1 MNTTSMKEAKRDK
14 IVKDLLQRK
23 PKGAKGQNPTYRVI
37 EYYCYDA
44 HKHKKRVESDHEG
57 WGYVDSEL
65 WDLGFRCESDVREYI
80 FDKFYKTEEDR
91 HEYYLTSGQRAGI
104 TRKSNRV
111 YKRIKSA
118 LKRVRESGKIPGLY
132 QVSVGYGSK
141 FFFFGES
148 SLEVTSLAQTMLE
161 PIYPDESI
169 YVSFIDRAVPGDIL
183 DRNVPSFERI
193 EREAKQKRARA
204 AELIAAAEKIE
215 SQTEYVKT
223 LITQNLEVA
232 MRAS

>member
-1 MNTTSMKEAKRDK
+1 MEEKSRYK
-14 IVKDLLQRK
+14 IVKDILLRK
-23 PKGAKGQNPTYRVI
+23 PKGEKGQNPTYNVV

-44 HKHKKRVESDHEG
+44 NKHKNRVECDHAG
-57 WGYVDSEL
+57 WGYSDETL
-65 WDLGFRCESDVREYI
+65 WDLGFRCESDVRGYVFEQ
-80 FDKFYKTEEDR
+80 FYKTDATE

-104 TRKSNRV
+104 TRKSNRIHN
-111 YKRIKSA
+111 RIIGA
-118 LKRVRESGKIPGLY
+118 LRRVRDSGAIPGLY

-148 SLEVTSLAQTMLE
+148 SLEVKSLAKMMLE
-161 PIYPDESI
+161 PIYPDETF
-169 YVSFIDRAVPGDIL
+169 YVSFVDRAVPGDIL
-183 DRNVPSFERI
+183 DKNVPSFERI
-193 EREAKQKRARA
+193 EREAKQKRERA
-204 AELIAAAEKIE
+204 DELIKAAEKIE